1 MSNMKGWFVLV
12 SLSMLVSACRAAA
25 DVSTPLPN
33 SLSPGYFQVFVEP
46 DAGRQP
52 VLAALRSAQK
62 SIRMAMHWLTDR
74 EIIDTLKAARGRGID
89 VRVILELQPI
99 GSGAGNRPAFN
110 ELQAASVSV
119 KMSNPV
125 FRLTH
130 LKAIVIDDRLAFILT
145 FDQVRSAFMG
155 NREYGIIDA
164 DPADAAEIAAVF
176 DADWSR
182 TKPILSNPNLV
193 WSPANSRPSIV
204 RLIDSANQ
212 TLEIEN
218 EEMLDDEVEARLI
231 SAAQRGVGVR
241 VVMPSSQTGV
251 EANKPGQEKITQGGV
266 KLRLIKTPYIH
277 GTLVIADQARAFVG
291 SETFSPASLDQ
302 NRELGILMTDP
313 HIIRMLSATFEGDWN
328 VGK

>member
-1 MSNMKGWFVLV
+1 M
-12 SLSMLVSACRAAA
+12 
-25 DVSTPLPN
+25 
-33 SLSPGYFQVFVEP
+33 
-46 DAGRQP
+46 
-52 VLAALRSAQK
+52 
-62 SIRMAMHWLTDR
+62 
-74 EIIDTLKAARGRGID
+74 
-89 VRVILELQPI
+89 
-99 GSGAGNRPAFN
+99 
-110 ELQAASVSV
+110 
-119 KMSNPV
+119 
-125 FRLTH
+125 
-130 LKAIVIDDRLAFILT
+130 
-145 FDQVRSAFMG
+145 
-155 NREYGIIDA
+155 
-164 DPADAAEIAAVF
+164 
-176 DADWSR
+176 
-182 TKPILSNPNLV
+182 
-193 WSPANSRPSIV
+193 

-241 VVMPSSQTGV
+241 VVMPSSQTGA